1 MDEADLPG
9 FRERLMTRLA
19 ELRAASGA
27 TAEDRRPV
35 ELDQSSVG
43 RLSRMDAM
51 QVQAMAQAAER
62 RRHDEAERVQAALR
76 RIEEGEFG
84 WCLRCGEE
92 IAPRRLAADPTATLC
107 IACAGRGG

>member
-1 MDEADLPG
+1 MDEPDLSR
-9 FRERLMTRLA
+9 FRHRLA
-19 ELRAASGA
+19 ARLDRLCNASGA

-62 RRHDEAERVQAALR
+62 RRADEIR
-76 RIEEGEFG
+76 RIEAALQRLAEDEYG
-84 WCLRCGEE
+84 WCLRCGEGV
-92 IAPRRLAADPTATLC
+92 ARARLEADPTATLC
-107 IACAGRGG
+107 IGCAARR